1 MEGGRPR
8 FRRRAT
14 APRLLLLGSLVLA
27 VWLSG
32 LLWFAEQ
39 LPKKPSSDLSET
51 QAIVVLTGGSGR
63 LEEGLKLLAAGRAQ
77 KLFVSGVYRGV
88 DVRQLLDLFQTSP
101 GDLECCVVLGYEAD
115 DTRGNAR
122 ETAAWMR
129 EGGLASLRL
138 VTAAYHMPRSLIEFD
153 RAMPEVRLISHPVF
167 PANYRQDDWW
177 RWPGS
182 AKLLVS
188 EYHKYLVA
196 RLRGIL
202 PGVLT

>member
-8 FRRRAT
+8 FRHRAT
-14 APRLLLLGSLVLA
+14 APRLLLLAFLGLTIWLA
-27 VWLSG
+27 G

-39 LPKKPSSDLSET
+39 LPKSPSDDLSET
-51 QAIVVLTGGSGR
+51 EVIVVLTGGSGR
-63 LEEGLKLLAAGRAQ
+63 LEEGLRLLAAGRAQ
-77 KLFVSGVYRGV
+77 KLFVSGVYRGL

-115 DTRGNAR
+115 DTRGNAQ

-129 EGGLASLRL
+129 DEGLISLRL
-138 VTAAYHMPRSLIEFD
+138 VTAAYHMPRSRFEFD
-153 RAMPEVRLISHPVF
+153 RVLPEVRLISHPVF
-167 PANYRQDDWW
+167 PATYRQNDWW

-182 AKLLVS
+182 ARLVVS

-196 RLRGIL
+196 RLRG
-202 PGVLT
+202 VLLGAQL